1 MRAGLAGVLLG
12 LASLGTTQVTSPL
25 AHFGHEV
32 CEDYWLA
39 NYAGLADYW
48 KKLEKESPRIRLVSI
63 GKTEEGRDQLMAIIS
78 DPRNLKDLEKH
89 RKVNQRLML
98 AKDIDDQIAA
108 QKLARSAKA
117 IVWIDGGLHA
127 TEVLGAQQLIQT
139 AYDLVS
145 REDDE
150 NKRILRDCIVLLVHA
165 NPDGMDLV
173 SDWYM
178 RRSDPKKRSLEG
190 VPRLY
195 QKYAGHDNNRD
206 FYANNLAETR
216 NMNRIFYSEWFPQ
229 IVYNHHQS
237 APSGTIMFIPPFRN
251 PFNYHVD
258 PITQVGIDTLGLYMH
273 QRLIADGLGGTV
285 MREGANYSGW
295 WNGGLRTTTYFHNM
309 VGILT
314 ETWGSPNPTE
324 APFINNR
331 QIPTIDLPK
340 PVDVRLWHLKDSLRY
355 EISAN
360 YAILD
365 YASRFRERLILN
377 AYQSARNGID
387 RGSKDTW
394 IRYPSR
400 VTKDGKDAL
409 SKPEYRDARYYVVP
423 SNQPDF
429 ATATKFMKTLK
440 LGGIEIEVLT
450 KDHGKW
456 PAGSYV
462 VRTAQAF
469 RPHILDMFEPQD
481 YPNNF
486 QYPGGPP
493 IPPYDNSGYTPAFTM
508 GVQFDRVLD
517 ETKFE
522 TRPVAF
528 SEDTAVSFGTGHGPK
543 GAMTEYSRQEAR
555 ASVFPGSVAWIA
567 DGRQNDA
574 FALVAAAN
582 ALGLRG
588 YRLTADLAAHEMTW
602 PAGSFVVESK
612 GNELALMQRLSSGRF
627 YGLTEMPSGMQPM
640 TMPRIA
646 LWDRYSGS
654 MPSGWT
660 RWVFEHFGIPYS
672 VVFAPDLDRGNLHDK
687 YDAILLVSGA
697 VPARDPAA
705 ERASTLEDDPTIPF
719 TWRSRIGSVTSKR
732 TLPKLREFVEEGG
745 QLVAIG
751 NSAHNLARH
760 WKLPVESALVDE
772 KGENLPDTQFYI
784 PGSVLRMKTV
794 PGELTLGI
802 PEYVDVMFDESPTF
816 RILDSQRASA
826 VGQFDT
832 AAPLRSGWAWGQAK
846 LKDTVAIVD
855 VPLGK
860 GHVVLVGPE
869 ITFRGQTH
877 GTFKLLFNALFRK

>member
-1 MRAGLAGVLLG
+1 MRAGLAFVLLG
-12 LASLGTTQVTSPL
+12 IAAVGSAQVTSPL
-25 AHFGHEV
+25 AHFGHDV

-39 NYAGLADYW
+39 NYTGLVCYW
-48 KKLEKESPRIRLVSI
+48 KKLEKESSRIRLVSI
-63 GKTEEGRDQLMAIIS
+63 GKTDEGREQMMAIIS
-78 DPRNLKDLEKH
+78 DPRNLRDLEKH

-98 AKDIDDQIAA
+98 AKDVSDPASA
-108 QKLARSAKA
+108 QKLAKNAKS

-127 TEVLGAQQLIQT
+127 SEVLGAQQLIQT

-145 REDDE
+145 REDEE
-150 NKRILRDCIVLLVHA
+150 NKRILRDCIILLVHA

-178 RRSDPKKRSLEG
+178 RRPDPKTRALEG

-216 NMNRIFYSEWFPQ
+216 NMNRIFYSEWLPQ

-237 APSGTIMFIPPFRN
+237 APSGTVMFIPPFRN
-251 PFNYHVD
+251 PFNHHVD
-258 PITQVGIDTLGLYMH
+258 PITQVSIDTLGLYMH

-314 ETWGSPNPTE
+314 ETWGSPNPTD
-324 APFINNR
+324 APFVNNR

-340 PVDVRLWHLKDSLRY
+340 PLDVRLWHLTDSLRY

-360 YAILD
+360 YAVLD

-387 RGSKDTW
+387 RGLTDTW
-394 IRYPSR
+394 TRYPTR
-400 VTKDGKDAL
+400 VNKDGKDAL
-409 SKPEYRDARYYVVP
+409 AKAEYRDARAYVIP
-423 SNQPDF
+423 ADQPDF
-429 ATATKFMKTLK
+429 ATATKFVENLIRT
-440 LGGIEIEVLT
+440 GIEVDVLSEKT
-450 KDHGKW
+450 ETW
-456 PAGSYV
+456 AAGSYV
-462 VRTAQAF
+462 VRTGQAF

-517 ETKFE
+517 GKTFK
-522 TRPVAF
+522 TRPATL
-528 SEDTAVSFGTGHGPK
+528 SKESAVSFGTGHGPN
-543 GAMTEYSRQEAR
+543 GAMHEYVHGNAR
-555 ASVFPGSVAWIA
+555 GTVLPGSVAWIA
-567 DGRQNDA
+567 DGRQNDS
-574 FALVAAAN
+574 FSLAAA
-582 ALGLRG
+582 AHRLSLKS
-588 YRLTADLAAHEMTW
+588 YRLTDELTAHDMTW
-602 PAGSFVVESK
+602 PAGSIVVESK
-612 GNELALMQRLSSGRF
+612 GKELALIQRLTSGRF
-627 YGLTEMPSGMQPM
+627 YGLSEMPSGMQAV

-646 LWDRYSGS
+646 LWDRYGGS

-660 RWVFEHFGIPYS
+660 RWLFEHFGIPYE
-672 VVFAPDLDRGNLHDK
+672 VVFAPDLDRGHLREK

-705 ERASTLEDDPTIPF
+705 ERANNLEDDPTIPF
-719 TWRSRIGSVTSKR
+719 IWRSRMGSITTKR
-732 TLPKLREFVEEGG
+732 TLPQLREFVETGG
-745 QLVAIG
+745 QLIAIG
-751 NSAHNLARH
+751 NSALNLARN
-760 WKLPVESALVDE
+760 WKLPVESALVND
-772 KGENLPDTQFYI
+772 KGANLPNTQFYI
-784 PGSVLRMKTV
+784 PGSVLRMKTM
-794 PGELTLGI
+794 PGALTLGL
-802 PEYVDVMFDESPTF
+802 PEYVDVMFDESPAF
-816 RILDSQRASA
+816 RILDVDKANA
-826 VGQFDT
+826 IGWFDT
-832 AAPLRSGWAWGQAK
+832 ATPLRSGWAWGQDK

-877 GTFKLLFNALFRK
+877 GSFKLLFNALFRK